1 MNHVKTVLI
10 AMIPVAVGVAVGM
23 SLYAIAKKHIT
34 AIQ

>member
-1 MNHVKTVLI
+1 MNQVKTILV

-23 SLYAIAKKHIT
+23 SIYAIAKKHIT